1 MKKYFGAILLIFLWT
16 NIVLSNEFYNVEAYK
31 KDTLNKKIKIRDI
44 KAGTLIKKI
53 SGSEEYEILPNME
66 TIVNIK
72 IDGMVSETKM
82 EQVFINNSSDPIEAI
97 YIFPINHNAA
107 VNDMKFI
114 VNNRII
120 ETKIKE
126 KSVAEKEYK
135 KAKEDGKRASI
146 VTQERPNI
154 FKQSIANIMPNDTI
168 NVIISYVQNLKY
180 ENHEFKYRLP
190 LTITPRY
197 RKEPK
202 RINVDNG
209 LNPINSI
216 INDKEKINP
225 KYLDEKI
232 NYANN
237 IKIKANINS
246 GFKIVDIISSHKIDR
261 HKINDSNFNISL
273 KNGQINANQDFT
285 LSYLIK
291 EGDEPQISIFS
302 ATKNNEEYYMIMA
315 MGPKDINDKQHISKE
330 ITFVI
335 DRSGSMEGNNM
346 ESAKIAVIEAL
357 KKLKSNDT
365 FNIIS
370 FSDSFKKF
378 SYKPLLVNDKN
389 IKQGIKFINDITAY
403 GGTEALPALEWAMQE
418 EHDASKIKMIIFIT
432 DGAVGYEDSVMRL
445 IDEENVNEARF
456 FPICIGYAPNSYLL
470 QKVAE
475 ITRGSYTYI
484 KNHGEITNKLEKLF
498 NKIEN
503 PILSNII
510 VNFNQTEDYFPNPIK
525 DLYLNEPLIIFCKSN
540 SSINEIEFKGKNSI
554 GDFNKK
560 FNLNDIVISQESA
573 IPELWARKKI
583 AYLMD
588 NYRLSRD
595 IAIKDDIKSQIID
608 ISKSYNILSK
618 FTSFIGIES
627 EIVNKK
633 EYLLSTKIGSQLPKN
648 WKKSSNSHSQ
658 SSDYYMPET
667 ATNNLSYFLFGLF
680 LLCTSIFLIRYNEK
694 YS

>member
-1 MKKYFGAILLIFLWT
+1 MKKYSGVLLVVFLLT
-16 NIVLSNEFYNVEAYK
+16 NNVLSNEFYNVEAYK

-53 SGSEEYEILPNME
+53 SGSEQYEILPNIE
-66 TIVNIK
+66 TIVNIN

-82 EQVFINNSSDPIEAI
+82 EQVFINSSSDPIEAI
-97 YIFPINHNAA
+97 YIYPLNHNAA
-107 VNDMKFI
+107 INDMQFI

-120 ETKIKE
+120 ESKIKE
-126 KSVAEKEYK
+126 KSVAKKEYK

-168 NVIISYVQNLKY
+168 NVIISFVQNLKY

-190 LTITPRY
+190 LTITPLY
-197 RKEPK
+197 SKEPK
-202 RINVDNG
+202 RININNG
-209 LNPINSI
+209 VNPINSV
-216 INDKEKINP
+216 INDNEKISP
-225 KYLDEKI
+225 KYLDETI
-232 NYANN
+232 NYTNN

-246 GFKIVDIISSHKIDR
+246 GFKIVDVISSHKIDH
-261 HKINDSNFNISL
+261 HKINDSNFKISL

-291 EGDEPQISIFS
+291 EEDEPQISILS

-335 DRSGSMEGNNM
+335 DKSGSMDGHNM

-370 FSDSFKKF
+370 FSEGFEKF

-389 IKQGIKFINDITAY
+389 IKHGLKFVNNITAN
-403 GGTEALPALEWAMQE
+403 GGTEALAALEWAMQE
-418 EHDASKIKMIIFIT
+418 EHDSNKIKMIIFIT
-432 DGAVGYEDSVMRL
+432 DGAIGYEDSVMRL
-445 IDEENVNEARF
+445 IDEENINEARF

-470 QKVAE
+470 QKLAE
-475 ITRGSYTYI
+475 ITRGTYTYI
-484 KNHGEITNKLEKLF
+484 KNHGEITNKLEILF

-503 PILSNII
+503 PILSDII
-510 VNFNQTEDYFPNPIK
+510 VNFDQAEDYFPNPIK

-540 SSINEIEFKGKNSI
+540 SSINEIEFKGKNST
-554 GDFNKK
+554 GDFKKK

-595 IAIKDDIKSQIID
+595 TEQKDEIKSQVID

-618 FTSFIGIES
+618 FTSFIGVES

-633 EYLLSTKIGSQLPKN
+633 EYLLSTNIGSQLPKN
-648 WKKSSNSHSQ
+648 WKKSSYSHSQ
-658 SSDYYMPET
+658 NSDYYMPET
-667 ATNNLSYFLFGLF
+667 ATNNLSYLLLGLF
-680 LLCTSIFLIRYNEK
+680 LLCTSIFLIRYNEN